1 MIGHELRFA
10 VVLIVQSRSSRFFL
24 LSIATT
30 AGIAT
35 AAVGGVVDGRKKNL
49 TFLR

>member
-1 MIGHELRFA
+1 MIGHELRFV
-10 VVLIVQSRSSRFFL
+10 VVLIVQSRSLRFFL
-24 LSIATT
+24 TTTIT

-35 AAVGGVVDGRKKNL
+35 TAVGGAVDEIGKTL

>member
-10 VVLIVQSRSSRFFL
+10 VVLIVQSSRFL

-30 AGIAT
+30 AGIAS
-35 AAVGGVVDGRKKNL
+35 AAVGGVVDEKKI
-49 TFLR
+49 